1 MEETVMDDNDRKSM
15 MLANQLCF
23 PLYAAARNVT
33 GLYTPWLKPLGLTYT
48 QYIVFLVLWEK
59 DGVSV
64 SEIGSR
70 LMLDN
75 GTLSPLL
82 KKMEKA
88 GYVERL
94 RCREDDRVVRIT
106 LTEEGRA
113 LQEKAKEIPG
123 KVARCID
130 LPEDKAR
137 QLYALLYELLD
148 NQKKNNY
155 KGDNNNEDSL

>member
-1 MEETVMDDNDRKSM
+1 MDRNYQEAMKLDR
-15 MLANQLCF
+15 QLCF

-64 SEIGSR
+64 TEIGEK

-82 KKMEKA
+82 KKMEQA
-88 GYVERL
+88 GYVER
-94 RCREDDRVVRIT
+94 RRSREDDRVVEIT
-106 LTEEGRA
+106 LTEAGRA
-113 LQEKAKEIPG
+113 LQEKAKDIPAN
-123 KVARCID
+123 VAGCID
-130 LPEDKAR
+130 LPPEKAR
-137 QLYALLYELLD
+137 ALYALLYELIG
-148 NQKKNNY
+148 NQRNKKDMTEE
-155 KGDNNNEDSL
+155 GE

>member
-1 MEETVMDDNDRKSM
+1 MEYDYHEAMK
-15 MLANQLCF
+15 LANQLCF

-64 SEIGSR
+64 TEIGEK

-82 KKMEKA
+82 KKMEQA
-88 GYVERL
+88 GYVKR
-94 RCREDDRVVRIT
+94 RRSRDDDRVVVIT
-106 LTEEGRA
+106 LTEAGRA
-113 LQEKAKEIPG
+113 LQEKAKDIPG
-123 KVARCID
+123 NVAGCIE
-130 LPEDKAR
+130 LPPEKA
-137 QLYALLYELLD
+137 QALYLLLYELLG
-148 NQKKNNY
+148 NQRNKDDRTKE
-155 KGDNNNEDSL
+155 GA